1 MRGDYVLIA
10 NGKRMATLA
19 DFVSARA
26 VYKDR
31 LELTLRR
38 GNDIIEK
45 VLMFDRPDGS
55 VAEPEIAS
63 A

>member
-10 NGKRMATLA
+10 NGMRMASLA

-26 VYKDR
+26 LYKDR

-45 VLMFDRPDGS
+45 VLRFDHQDGF
-55 VAEPEIAS
+55 VADPQIPS

>member
-10 NGKRMATLA
+10 NGVRTASLT
-19 DFVSARA
+19 DFVTARA

-45 VLMFDRPDGS
+45 VLMFDRPDGPVS
-55 VAEPEIAS
+55 DPKIPS